1 MKKIGS
7 YEAKTKLPALI
18 REVGEG
24 ARIVITRSGK
34 PVADLVPH
42 PGTTD
47 DTATVIKQIREMR
60 KGITLGDNDLKE
72 MIRSGRR

>member
-7 YEAKTKLPALI
+7 DEVKTKLPSPI
-18 REVGEG
+18 MEVGEG
-24 ARIVITRSGK
+24 TRIVITRSGK

-42 PGTTD
+42 PGTED
-47 DTATVIKQIREMR
+47 DTAAVIAQIREMR

-72 MIRSGRR
+72 MIHGGRR